1 MKMKVNKKMKMKKR
15 KKKEK
20 KRKNNHSR
28 KVLNTFM
35 GSLRVAIAWH
45 DRAAIHESTA
55 SSNQTKTI

>member
-1 MKMKVNKKMKMKKR
+1 MKMKVKKKMK
-15 KKKEK
+15 KKKKKK

-35 GSLRVAIAWH
+35 GSLRVAIAWL
-45 DRAAIHESTA
+45 DRAATHESTA